1 MIFMKFYDSEL
12 KVMDLLWQKG
22 ELSAKEIADELGKT
36 IGWNKN
42 TSYTV
47 IKKLVAKGAVRRT
60 DPGFH
65 CTPLIGQE
73 SARQSALAEFLD
85 KFYQGS
91 AGLLFASLLTQET
104 LSPEEVEQL
113 RNMID
118 EKK

>member
-1 MIFMKFYDSEL
+1 MKFYDSEL

-22 ELSAKEIADELGKT
+22 ELTAKQIADELKQT

-47 IKKLVAKGAVRRT
+47 VKKLIDKGAIRRT

-65 CTPLIGQE
+65 CTALVGQE
-73 SARQSALAEFLD
+73 SARQSALAEFVD
-85 KFYQGS
+85 KFYHGS
-91 AGLLFASLLTQET
+91 IGLLFASLLTQEK

-113 RNMID
+113 RNMI
-118 EKK
+118 EKKK

>member
-1 MIFMKFYDSEL
+1 MKFYDSEL

-22 ELSAKEIADELGKT
+22 DLTAKQIADELKQT
-36 IGWNKN
+36 TGWNKN

-47 IKKLVAKGAVRRT
+47 IKKLIDKGAVRRT

-73 SARQSALAEFLD
+73 SARQSALAEVVD

-91 AGLLFASLLTQET
+91 VGLLFASLLTQEK
-104 LSPEEVEQL
+104 LSSEEVEQL
-113 RNMID
+113 RNMI
-118 EKK
+118 EK

>member
-1 MIFMKFYDSEL
+1 MKFYDSEL

-22 ELSAKEIADELGKT
+22 ELSAKEIADELKLSV
-36 IGWNKN
+36 GWNKN

-47 IKKLVAKGAVRRT
+47 IKKLVDKGAVRRR

-65 CTPLIGQE
+65 CTALIGQE
-73 SARQSALAEFLD
+73 SARQSALTEVLD

-91 AGLLFASLLTQET
+91 VGLLFASLLAREN
-104 LSPEEVEQL
+104 LSPDEVGQL
-113 RNMID
+113 RSMIE

>member
-1 MIFMKFYDSEL
+1 MKFYDSEL
-12 KVMDLLWQKG
+12 KVMNLLWRSG
-22 ELSAKEIADELGKT
+22 ELSAKQIADELKQS

-47 IKKLVAKGAVRRT
+47 IKKLVEKGAVKRT
-60 DPGFH
+60 EPGFF

-73 SARQSALAEFLD
+73 AARQSALSEVLD

-91 AGLLFASLLTQET
+91 VGLLFASLLTRES

-113 RNMID
+113 RSMID

>member
-1 MIFMKFYDSEL
+1 MQMKFYDSEL

-22 ELSAKEIADELGKT
+22 ELSAKQIADTLGQT

-47 IKKLVAKGAVRRT
+47 IKKLVDKGAVKRT
-60 DPGFH
+60 DPGFL
-65 CTPLIGQE
+65 CTPLIEQE
-73 SARQSALAEFLD
+73 SARQSALTEFLD

-91 AGLLFASLLTQET
+91 VGLLFASLLTQEN

-113 RNMID
+113 RSMI
-118 EKK
+118 EEQK

>member
-1 MIFMKFYDSEL
+1 MKFYDSEL

-22 ELSAKEIADELGKT
+22 EVSAKEIADELKLSV
-36 IGWNKN
+36 GWNKN

-47 IKKLVAKGAVRRT
+47 IKKLVDKGAVRRR

-65 CTPLIGQE
+65 CTALIGQE
-73 SARQSALAEFLD
+73 SARQSALTEVLD

-91 AGLLFASLLTQET
+91 VGLLFASLLAREN
-104 LSPEEVEQL
+104 LSPDEVGQL
-113 RNMID
+113 RSMIE

>member
-1 MIFMKFYDSEL
+1 MKFYDSEL

-22 ELSAKEIADELGKT
+22 ELSAKEIADELKQT

-47 IKKLVAKGAVRRT
+47 IRKLVNKGAIKRRE
-60 DPGFH
+60 PGFR
-65 CTPLIGQE
+65 CTALIGQE
-73 SARQSALAEFLD
+73 SARQSALTEILD

-91 AGLLFASLLTQET
+91 VGLLFASLLTREN
-104 LSPEEVEQL
+104 LSPDEIERL
-113 RNMID
+113 RGMIE

>member
-1 MIFMKFYDSEL
+1 MKFYDSEL

-47 IKKLVAKGAVRRT
+47 IKKLIAKGAVRRT

-65 CTPLIGQE
+65 CAPLIGQE

-91 AGLLFASLLTQET
+91 AGLLFASLLTQES